1 MIKGVIFDYNGTLY
15 FDRDI
20 AENAFHQVFVGSGCR
35 EEDFEDYYQTICR
48 SGNTVWLKLMS
59 EFMGRDFSEE
69 DNRYYSELI
78 DSKYQQGCIDMHRDQ
93 LADGAEK
100 LFDFLK
106 KNGYK
111 MNICTATVGK
121 GVDFYFENTR
131 LARWFDR
138 KLVAHDDGTCAN
150 KKDMYKR
157 AAANIGLKPEE
168 CVIFEDSIKGIEDA
182 MSVGFDKFVY
192 VNHYHFPAVGHK
204 QILQEIEDYTQLDYS
219 IFDR

>member
-20 AENAFHQVFVGSGCR
+20 AKYTFHQIFVGAGCK
-35 EEDFEDYYQTICR
+35 EEYFEDYYQTICR
-48 SGNTVWLKLMS
+48 SGNSVSIKLMS
-59 EFMGRDFSEE
+59 EFLGRDFTEE
-69 DNRYYSELI
+69 ENRYYFDLI
-78 DSKYQQGCIDMHRDQ
+78 DRTYQQGCIDMHRDQ
-93 LADGAEK
+93 LADGAEE
-100 LFDFLK
+100 LFDYLK
-106 KNGYK
+106 EKGCRI
-111 MNICTATVGK
+111 NICTATSSL
-121 GVDFYFENTR
+121 GVDFYFDNTR

-150 KKDMYKR
+150 KKEMYKR

-168 CVIFEDSIKGIEDA
+168 CLVFEDSIKGIEDA

-192 VNHYHFPAVGHK
+192 VNHYHFPSSGHK

-219 IFDR
+219 IFDE